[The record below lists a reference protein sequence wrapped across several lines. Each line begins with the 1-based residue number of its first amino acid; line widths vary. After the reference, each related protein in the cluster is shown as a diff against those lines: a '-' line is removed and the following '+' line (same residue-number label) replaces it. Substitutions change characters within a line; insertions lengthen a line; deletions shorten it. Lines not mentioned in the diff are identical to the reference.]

1 MTIHHHT
8 VQADPPPVSPLLQ
21 GQLTACQDAIASL
34 EAGLQALTKRVQA
47 LEKKIRA
54 RPEPPPVAVQA
65 EARHGVRGSK

>member
-21 GQLTACQDAIASL
+21 EQLTACQDAIASL
-34 EAGLQALTKRVQA
+34 EARLQALTKRVQA
-47 LEKKIRA
+47 LEKTRA
-54 RPEPPPVAVQA
+54 RAEPAPVAVQA